1 MAAIG
6 RPLARR
12 EEQEGAWTK
21 GPRGQRAREGQIV
34 VDASIASTFQNHA
47 LLLTPN

>member
-1 MAAIG
+1 MAPIG

-21 GPRGQRAREGQIV
+21 GPQSPHAREGQIV
-34 VDASIASTFQNHA
+34 VDASITSRFQNHA
-47 LLLTPN
+47 LLLNPN